1 MTYKTPKKSH
11 ERAYTQFDQD
21 HTNDLNRQE
30 LVITTSFVTVTEL
43 PIYGYLSIDGEPVYF
58 SQKIPKENI
67 ARLLFNVAGGIKR
80 NYYGNFKFTMVDSN
94 ENLSEHSFVIDADI
108 INKSLEIENDFRTQ
122 KDEYKES
129 LEFKAKRKSDFDFEN
144 NDTNW
149 LDATNLD
156 LFEE

>member
-1 MTYKTPKKSH
+1 MTYKMHKKLH
-11 ERAYTQFDQD
+11 ERAHTRFDQ
-21 HTNDLNRQE
+21 HQTNDLNRQE
-30 LVITTSFVTVTEL
+30 SVITSSFVTVTEL

-80 NYYGNFKFTMVDSN
+80 NYYGNFKFIMVDNN
-94 ENLSEHSFVIDADI
+94 ENLSEHSFVIDADL
-108 INKSLEIENDFRTQ
+108 INKSLATESDFCTQ